1 MITVLALIKRLP
13 ALDRSAFRDHY
24 ENRHVAVAAPLLR
37 HLVRYARH
45 HVEEELHGPVDFDVV
60 TSFGYPDKPALD
72 GMFATLA
79 SDAALPILED
89 ERRFM
94 DKPANRFFE
103 TSERIWQA
111 GEEGDRSIFVFVGR
125 PPDMSRTECAR
136 SLLRD
141 HWPALIEG
149 VPVLGQAIVRYDA
162 PVVLSIILAPKNA
175 EPGSSSV
182 LSLEPYYT
190 AGPEESLFLDG
201 DGRVLDPDLVFLVKQ
216 PPGDLL
222 ESELRVDQFTVAD
235 APGKHRD
242 MLPFGVI
249 EPHVEALGFSTIWQA
264 PNHYDHMHID
274 ISSSGAI
281 GGAGVDGWKVGR
293 VCG

>member
-13 ALDRSAFRDHY
+13 ALDRSAFREHY
-24 ENRHVAVAAPLLR
+24 ENRHVAVAAPLLQ

-60 TSFGYPDKPALD
+60 TSFGYPDKAALD

-94 DKPANRFFE
+94 DKPSNRFFE

-125 PPDMSRTECAR
+125 PPDMTRTECAR

-149 VPVLGQAIVRYDA
+149 IPDLGQAIVRDA
-162 PVVLSIILAPKNA
+162 FPMAGRPLACDGVMQLA
-175 EPGSSSV
+175 S
-182 LSLEPYYT
+182 
-190 AGPEESLFLDG
+190 ES
-201 DGRVLDPDLVFLVKQ
+201 
-216 PPGDLL
+216 
-222 ESELRVDQFTVAD
+222 
-235 APGKHRD
+235 
-242 MLPFGVI
+242 
-249 EPHVEALGFSTIWQA
+249 
-264 PNHYDHMHID
+264 
-274 ISSSGAI
+274 
-281 GGAGVDGWKVGR
+281 GAGVRRFAAGLSEKGFR
-293 VCG
+293 VTAIRTRRFVTAVPQGG